1 MSEIGRQGIV
11 INVRALNIGTPN
23 TMDNNNT
30 DYIIDDDDGFE
41 NYVQTTVD
49 PGASIFVFTSLF
61 CTACFIALP
70 FLVSLGN
77 RRAADRKSRKE
88 GRELER
94 EHGRKKTET
103 KPDYH
108 EECNLKYSENEEVA
122 ADEHIRYSIDN
133 RDELSNGDE
142 LSLFS
147 ILEKDMCDDN
157 STQGDGN
164 ENYCFG
170 VNPANDLLPDIVQTP
185 FCCVGPDMKAV
196 ELHPLPHIR
205 DKKRKRDEINHF
217 SSFTLPNYLTSAV
230 VKRTSAHKSAEN
242 FNSSRGVAPN
252 RQSRR

>member
-1 MSEIGRQGIV
+1 
-11 INVRALNIGTPN
+11 
-23 TMDNNNT
+23 MDNNNT

-61 CTACFIALP
+61 CTASFIALP

-77 RRAADRKSRKE
+77 RRAAERKSRKE
-88 GRELER
+88 SRELER
-94 EHGRKKTET
+94 EHGRKNTES
-103 KPDYH
+103 KPGH
-108 EECNLKYSENEEVA
+108 HKEFNLKFSENEEVA
-122 ADEHIRYSIDN
+122 ADDHIRYSIDSG
-133 RDELSNGDE
+133 DELSNGDE

-164 ENYCFG
+164 DSYCFG
-170 VNPANDLLPDIVQTP
+170 VNPANYLLPDILQTP

-196 ELHPLPHIR
+196 ELHPLPPIR
-205 DKKRKRDEINHF
+205 DKKRKRDESNHI
-217 SSFTLPNYLTSAV
+217 SSCTIPNYPTSAA
-230 VKRTSAHKSAEN
+230 VKRSLADESAEN
-242 FNSSRGVAPN
+242 SNNPSREVAPN